1 MKKFHKYIY
10 GRRFSLLTDHKPLLS
25 IFVSKKGIPT
35 YSANRS
41 QRWATILAGYNFEIK
56 YRKTTDFGQADGLS
70 RLIAN
75 HQTPMEE
82 TVISNRAIE
91 KDIRSILTDPIRNI
105 PVTAD
110 EIRHE
115 SVKDSVIRK
124 AMKYVQKKWPA
135 SPVQGELLDLYNRRK
150 ALSVIDSCLMF
161 KERVVIPPSL
171 RRRVLKQF
179 HSNHPGT
186 NRMKAIA
193 RGYAYWCGMDKD
205 IEGIVKDCLKCQLV
219 AKDPPR
225 ENPIPWPET
234 KKTMESSARRFRRY
248 HQWSNLPSFGGFP
261 LKMARR
267 YYNVVDKCLG
277 YYQ

>member
-41 QRWATILAGYNFEIK
+41 QRWATYLAGYNFEIK

-193 RGYAYWCGMDKD
+193 RGYAYWPSIEKD

-219 AKDPPR
+219 AKGPPR

-248 HQWSNLPSFGGFP
+248 HQ
-261 LKMARR
+261 
-267 YYNVVDKCLG
+267 
-277 YYQ
+277 